1 MLLNNQERSLENL
14 HLGKFTVNVY
24 AVNSNK
30 LKYIS
35 QILVYIHVLYEIHTI
50 SNFLS
55 IFE

>member
-1 MLLNNQERSLENL
+1 MLLNNQGRSLENL